1 MSGLCGIGLGEY
13 FFLQFMRTLN
23 KSHLQEQISNAE
35 VAVHAGD
42 HEGRAEVPFD
52 AVHVHLFF
60 GGYFLLNFYLLFFFT
75 FTSNLG
81 VSLDTMS
88 KLPMPAAR
96 IRAVNPYLLA
106 RFTWVQGFDYD
117 DNDEGA
123 LP

>member
-60 GGYFLLNFYLLFFFT
+60 GGYFLLIFFLHVYLQPR
-75 FTSNLG
+75 SQLG
-81 VSLDTMS
+81 HD
-88 KLPMPAAR
+88 
-96 IRAVNPYLLA
+96 
-106 RFTWVQGFDYD
+106 VQVAHASRQDQGCESIFV
-117 DNDEGA
+117 G
-123 LP
+123 